1 MSEPICQLGQMEMEM
16 GSKVKAAFLLE
27 LEYPSLSLLVFLEPV
42 SASIGITKTKA
53 LVATAGRSLSPS
65 ALAYSHSQLLSLLL
79 LLPLLLIPVQ
89 LARSVEAIQNVKEC
103 KRTGQTTMK
112 TKRITQQK
120 K

>member
-1 MSEPICQLGQMEMEM
+1 
-16 GSKVKAAFLLE
+16 
-27 LEYPSLSLLVFLEPV
+27 LEPV

-53 LVATAGRSLSPS
+53 SVATAGRSLSPS

-112 TKRITQQK
+112 TKILFVCVFLVVKWAEKGPKGRGISK
-120 K
+120 GII